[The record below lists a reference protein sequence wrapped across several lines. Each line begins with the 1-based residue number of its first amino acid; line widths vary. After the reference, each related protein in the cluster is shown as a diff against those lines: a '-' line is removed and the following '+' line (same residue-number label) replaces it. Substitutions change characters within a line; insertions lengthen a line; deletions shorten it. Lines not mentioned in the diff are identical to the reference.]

1 MEEKHIILIAVIAFL
16 VFITFSTTDLLN
28 CVNDEGEVEIENS
41 ISLKIAIILAVISA
55 ISFLGIFINTD
66 VTVSFYLCSMIL
78 MLSWGLSVIV
88 ANGLVKVIIFVST
101 SI

>member
-78 MLSWGLSVIV
+78 MLIWGLSVIV

-101 SI
+101 TI

>member
-78 MLSWGLSVIV
+78 MLIWGLSVIV